1 MKQFIVDRHTTPNT
15 PTLEQVPTEKIP
27 LYPTEQDLLD
37 DLANLEV
44 GQIAG
49 TIDPAESEL
58 IGVLIQ
64 RIQELENKLESD
76 DVYSTDEVKTNKKII
91 INGVWKDVY
100 RKVVL
105 ASSQVTASVNTIVFP
120 WDISGLGIDR
130 VVSVTPHTTNDDSN
144 TNDYGTNIKITY
156 SKSDQTLRTS
166 TFVSS
171 DTIEKNAP
179 VIIEYTK
186 TTD

>member
-15 PTLEQVPTEKIP
+15 PTLEQVPTDKIP

-49 TIDPAESEL
+49 TTDPAESEL

-64 RIQELENKLESD
+64 KIQALESKLESD
-76 DVYSTDEVKTNKKII
+76 DVYSTDEVMTNKTWIDGKPI
-91 INGVWKDVY
+91 Y
-100 RKVVL
+100 RKCFYSATNWSNDTVL
-105 ASSQVTASVNTIVFP
+105 VTDATIERCIKLSSFADNGNGMYFENLNDGSNIGNCWHNVTDNTI
-120 WDISGLGIDR
+120 R
-130 VVSVTPHTTNDDSN
+130 VTRHGAFANSN
-144 TNDYGTNIKITY
+144 P
-156 SKSDQTLRTS
+156 SW
-166 TFVSS
+166 
-171 DTIEKNAP
+171 

-186 TTD
+186 TSA

>member
-1 MKQFIVDRHTTPNT
+1 MKTFRTTGT
-15 PTLEQVPTEKIP
+15 GSEQTISEIETDKIP

-64 RIQELENKLESD
+64 KIQALENGEK
-76 DVYSTDEVKTNKKII
+76 YSTEEVKTNKKVL

-100 RKVVL
+100 RKCFTGVI
-105 ASSQVTASVNTIVFP
+105 A
-120 WDISGLGIDR
+120 
-130 VVSVTPHTTNDDSN
+130 SN
-144 TNDYGTNIKITY
+144 TVLLQNVLSIVNVGGMYTDADNVTKPFPLESYDQNCRSVRLYTDNTLKINC
-156 SKSDQTLRTS
+156 Q
-166 TFVSS
+166 SS
-171 DTIEKNAP
+171 NQNYKIW
-179 VIIEYTK
+179 VEYTK

>member
-1 MKQFIVDRHTTPNT
+1 MKQFIADRHTTPGT
-15 PTLEQVPTEKIP
+15 PAMDPIGEPAIP

-64 RIQELENKLESD
+64 KIQALENKLDSD
-76 DVYSTDEVKTNKKII
+76 DVYSTDEVKTNKTWIDGKSI
-91 INGVWKDVY
+91 Y
-100 RKVVL
+100 RKVYRGIT
-105 ASSQVTASVNTIVFP
+105 SGQSIGIS
-120 WDISGLGIDR
+120 DIYE
-130 VVSVTPHTTNDDSN
+130 VV
-144 TNDYGTNIKITY
+144 NIKAIASARLGYRYYMLMPWAVNGNETAVC
-156 SKSDQTLRTS
+156 
-166 TFVSS
+166 VSS
-171 DTIEKNAP
+171 DFKWLLINKDSP
-179 VIIEYTK
+179 VNGACISVILEYTK

>member
-1 MKQFIVDRHTTPNT
+1 MKTFRTTGTGNEQ
-15 PTLEQVPTEKIP
+15 TLSEIETDKIP

-64 RIQELENKLESD
+64 RIQALENKLESD
-76 DVYSTDEVKTNKKII
+76 DVYSTEEVKTNKKII
-91 INGVWKDVY
+91 INGLWKDVY
-100 RKVVL
+100 RKCYIGTVAGSQTVL
-105 ASSQVTASVNTIVFP
+105 E
-120 WDISGLGIDR
+120 
-130 VVSVTPHTTNDDSN
+130 N
-144 TNDYGTNIKITY
+144 TNDIDTLISIGGSVYKPNWGCYNIGSYSTNEAYGGIFINLVNNTKVLYTPSQSAGATY
-156 SKSDQTLRTS
+156 
-166 TFVSS
+166 V
-171 DTIEKNAP
+171 

-186 TTD
+186 TSA

>member
-1 MKQFIVDRHTTPNT
+1 MKTFRTTGT
-15 PTLEQVPTEKIP
+15 GSEQTISEIETDKIP

-64 RIQELENKLESD
+64 KIQALENKLESD
-76 DVYSTDEVKTNKKII
+76 DVYSTDEVKTNKKWIDGKPIYRKCFYSATNWSNNQNIGSIGSYDII
-91 INGVWKDVY
+91 IEVRSTSYNSG
-100 RKVVL
+100 
-105 ASSQVTASVNTIVFP
+105 ASRYYTNYDDSSHTNCASVDNSGNVIVNR
-120 WDISGLGIDR
+120 LGNY
-130 VVSVTPHTTNDDSN
+130 VN
-144 TNDYGTNIKITY
+144 
-156 SKSDQTLRTS
+156 
-166 TFVSS
+166 SS
-171 DTIEKNAP
+171 PAH

-186 TTD
+186 PSA

>member
-1 MKQFIVDRHTTPNT
+1 MKTFRTIGTGS
-15 PTLEQVPTEKIP
+15 EQTISEIETDKIP

-64 RIQELENKLESD
+64 RIQALESKLESD

-100 RKVVL
+100 RKVCPY
-105 ASSQVTASVNTIVFP
+105 ANTIT
-120 WDISGLGIDR
+120 ISNLEQMVNIQPIYANGELWCGLYYYN
-130 VVSVTPHTTNDDSN
+130 SSNHDSISIN
-144 TNDYGTNIKITY
+144 G
-156 SKSDQTLRTS
+156 
-166 TFVSS
+166 
-171 DTIEKNAP
+171 DTITPQRAGNTGA
-179 VIIEYTK
+179 ISYYIFEYTK
-186 TTD
+186 TSA